1 MDRAIE
7 RFSRYLSI
15 ERNASPHTTRNYLS
29 DLAAFRDYLVNAGK
43 VSGMEA
49 SESSTKKQVAPDP
62 VQVNALMV
70 RGYLAALH
78 KKGVGKAT
86 VARKLAVLRS
96 FFQYLLRE
104 GKIAV
109 NPAKQLATPRQ
120 EKVLPHFLT
129 ADQAT
134 RLVLLPEGEGWL
146 VQRDRAILET
156 FYSCGIRNAELVS
169 LQKADIDFEAGMA
182 KVFGKGRKE
191 RLVPIGQKAVDAI
204 RSYLNVCPHPGQIL
218 FMNHRGGG
226 LTGRSISRIVKK
238 YMLRIDKP
246 SLSPHSLRHSF
257 ATHLLEGGAD
267 LRSVQELLGHA
278 SLSTTQRYTHLQMDH
293 LMHVYD
299 KTHPRG

>member
-7 RFSRYLSI
+7 GFSRYLSI
-15 ERNASPHTTRNYLS
+15 ERNVSPHTTRNYLS
-29 DLAAFRDYLVNAGK
+29 DLAAFRAYLVSTGNAAGR
-43 VSGMEA
+43 EA
-49 SESSTKKQVAPDP
+49 SESSGKKRAAPGPAQVS
-62 VQVNALMV
+62 VLTV
-70 RGYLAALH
+70 RGYLAALY
-78 KKGVGKAT
+78 KRGVGKAT

-104 GKIAV
+104 GEIAV
-109 NPAKQLATPRQ
+109 NPARQLATPRQ
-120 EKVLPHFLT
+120 AKPLPRFLT

-134 RLVLLPEGEGWL
+134 RLVLLPRGEGWI

-156 FYSCGIRNAELVS
+156 LYSCGVRNAELVA
-169 LQKADIDFEAGMA
+169 LQKGDIDFEAGMV

-191 RLVPIGQKAVDAI
+191 RLVPIGQKAVDAL
-204 RSYLNVCPHPGQIL
+204 RRYLNTCPFHSEFL

-226 LTGRSISRIVKK
+226 LTVRSICRIVKK
-238 YMLRIDKP
+238 YMLQIDKP

-293 LMHVYD
+293 LMQVYD